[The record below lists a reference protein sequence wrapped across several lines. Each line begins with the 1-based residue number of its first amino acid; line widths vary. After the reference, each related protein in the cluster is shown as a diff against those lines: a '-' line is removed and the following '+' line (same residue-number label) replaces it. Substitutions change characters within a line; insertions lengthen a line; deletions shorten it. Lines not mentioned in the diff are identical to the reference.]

1 MNILKFVIYTDT
13 YVYYLVFLNLV
24 LKLMIKDIG
33 IWIDEFNKKIVLVM
47 KYMGCF
53 R

>member
-1 MNILKFVIYTDT
+1 MNILKFVIYKGTF
-13 YVYYLVFLNLV
+13 VYYLVFLNLV
-24 LKLMIKDIG
+24 LKLMIKDI
-33 IWIDEFNKKIVLVM
+33 WIDEFNKEIVLVM

>member
-1 MNILKFVIYTDT
+1 MNILKFVIYIGTF
-13 YVYYLVFLNLV
+13 VYYLVFLNLV
-24 LKLMIKDIG
+24 LKLMIKDI
-33 IWIDEFNKKIVLVM
+33 WIDEFNKEFVLVM

>member
-1 MNILKFVIYTDT
+1 MNILKFVIYIDT

-24 LKLMIKDIG
+24 LKLMIKDI
-33 IWIDEFNKKIVLVM
+33 WIDEFNKKIVLVM